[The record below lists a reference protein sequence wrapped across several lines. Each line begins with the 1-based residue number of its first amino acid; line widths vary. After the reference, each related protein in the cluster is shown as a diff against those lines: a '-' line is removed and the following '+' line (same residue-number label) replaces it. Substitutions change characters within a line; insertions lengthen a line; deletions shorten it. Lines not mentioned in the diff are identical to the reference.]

1 MYVVSE
7 DKQKGGL
14 CWPILHLQLQLAF
27 LAIESYTIWDWEV
40 TSKLKGCLV
49 SQSNTVSC
57 FWVSPIFLLP
67 WHLFLWLSCDIS
79 RGDIVLLRWWG
90 WWRGR
95 GRRGRARE
103 GIEEAY
109 PLLGRGHQTPF
120 LPVNF
125 QLFPP
130 ALPSSPCLT
139 FKLLSF
145 WNSDNHISMEC
156 NIILENSFGCDASST
171 NDALSAFSSREWL
184 SLSRRGVWERHV
196 THLSFSPAFSASL
209 PHVSL
214 SGSPPP
220 PPVFLLTLLLLCL
233 HILGIR

>member
-57 FWVSPIFLLP
+57 FWVSHIFLLP
-67 WHLFLWLSCDIS
+67 WHSFLWLSCDIS

-109 PLLGRGHQTPF
+109 PLLGRDHQTPF
-120 LPVNF
+120 LLVNF
-125 QLFPP
+125 QPFHPAVPP
-130 ALPSSPCLT
+130 FHFLS

-145 WNSDNHISMEC
+145 WHSTFKLKFENHISIFE
-156 NIILENSFGCDASST
+156 CDASST
-171 NDALSAFSSREWL
+171 NDALSAFSSRKREPERDIPHVSHFL
-184 SLSRRGVWERHV
+184 LPAVPPSPMSLSRAPLR
-196 THLSFSPAFSASL
+196 LLQSSS
-209 PHVSL
+209 SL
-214 SGSPPP
+214 SSSYASTFLGSGKP
-220 PPVFLLTLLLLCL
+220 TYCE
-233 HILGIR
+233 